1 MLEGVAHT
9 QVHAPIK
16 IVGVEMLGK
25 EAAVTRT
32 EVELQRN
39 RCAELVFHAE
49 DAVGPALAEV
59 AARVEPPPGKCTP

>member
-32 EVELQRN
+32 EVELQRH
-39 RCAELVFHAE
+39 RSPELVFHAE
-49 DAVGPALAEV
+49 DAVSAALAEIT
-59 AARVEPPPGKCTP
+59 AGAEPTP